1 VETPQEEKA
10 EMEKAL
16 AAQKAQNLEG
26 MSQDLEAYNN
36 QDKMSAADMQQDDDD
51 ENDEKFE

>member
-1 VETPQEEKA
+1 METPQEEKA